1 MHVELLI
8 LQSLT
13 ENPLNVLAYTHSP
26 APEQSLGHV
35 FDGVKHFFSV
45 ELQSCHTPHSLFSVH
60 EAVEVGAALDKAAAL
75 ATAHTSLLAPCVPIY
90 APPGK
95 QGPHV
100 YDLEEHGSRFSAVQF
115 GAKEQLTALRTVLNM
130 EIAFFVSSTLSSAAS
145 ASCFNII
152 LCKTV

>member
-13 ENPLNVLAYTHSP
+13 ENPLNVLAYTHTP
-26 APEQSLGHV
+26 APEQSLKHV
-35 FDGVKHFFSV
+35 FDGVKHFFCV

-60 EAVEVGAALDKAAAL
+60 EALEEGDAYDKAAAC
-75 ATAHTSLLAPCVPIY
+75 ATAHISLLAPCVPIN

-100 YDLEEHGSRFSAVQF
+100 CDLEEHGSR
-115 GAKEQLTALRTVLNM
+115 
-130 EIAFFVSSTLSSAAS
+130 
-145 ASCFNII
+145 
-152 LCKTV
+152 